1 MNQKPIK
8 SDVYNNE
15 WLSSAWGS
23 KANKELLEQEVLTP
37 RPRLSRALDL
47 SDIRPGNKTLD
58 IACGRGEM
66 PMLAA
71 EKGAHAIGLDYSF
84 AALDFAKKLTD
95 ARSKKSSSSF
105 NVELIRSDACILP
118 FADNSF
124 DRVTMLDIIEH
135 LLPSQLESMFLEVR
149 RVLKSDGYAI
159 IHTLP
164 NRWVYDITF
173 PMLNFVNNKFP
184 KEPRSESEKKIHI
197 NEQDIPMLY
206 QTIQNCGL
214 KQRLWLEQ
222 YIPAQARWNKGKDSY
237 GDNRDT
243 LYPSFI
249 GIKGDILEFA
259 SHTPLKLLLCNDI
272 FGILWKKN
280 RPKEINIPLCLTE
293 RLACYF
299 FRKKQN

>member
-1 MNQKPIK
+1 MNQKSVK
-8 SDVYNNE
+8 SDVYDKA
-15 WLSSAWGS
+15 WLTSAWGT
-23 KANKELLEQEVLTP
+23 KANKELLEQDTLVA
-37 RPRLSRALDL
+37 RPRLARALEL
-47 SDIRPGNKTLD
+47 TNIKPKLKLLD

-84 AALDFAKKLTD
+84 AALNFAKKLT
-95 ARSKKSSSSF
+95 AIRSKKSSVSF
-105 NVELIRSDACILP
+105 NIELIRSDACSLP

-124 DRVTMLDIIEH
+124 DRITMLDIIEH

-149 RVLKSDGYAI
+149 RVLKTEGYAI

-173 PMLNFVNNKFP
+173 PMLNFVSKKFP

-206 QTIQNCGL
+206 QTIKSCGL

-243 LYPSFI
+243 LYPGFI
-249 GIKGDILEFA
+249 GVKGNILEIA
-259 SHTPLKLLLCNDI
+259 SLTPLKLLLCNDI
-272 FGILWKKN
+272 FGILWKKD
-280 RPKEINIPLCLTE
+280 RPKSIKIPLGLTE
-293 RLACYF
+293 RLACNF
-299 FRKKQN
+299 FRKKEY